1 MTTKRKAPTTPSP
14 KKASRSTPEATEPIT
29 STLANCDGELPT
41 PELLTQYEQILP
53 GSAAR
58 LFELAETRA
67 TQKRELERKT
77 CETQLFLAKCK
88 QLAYFALALITGI
101 FGGVVLLGGSELAGL
116 MILLIDAA
124 AIAGS
129 IIYRHTE

>member
-1 MTTKRKAPTTPSP
+1 MTTNRNTPTSPALKKAP
-14 KKASRSTPEATEPIT
+14 KSTPEAAELAT
-29 STLANCDGELPT
+29 SILADCDGKLPT
-41 PELLTQYEQILP
+41 PELLAQYEKIIP
-53 GSAAR
+53 GTAAR
-58 LFELAETRA
+58 LFELAENHA
-67 TQKRELERKT
+67 IQKRELERKT

-101 FGGVVLLGGSELAGL
+101 FGGIVLLSGSELAGL

-129 IIYRHTE
+129 IIYRHAE